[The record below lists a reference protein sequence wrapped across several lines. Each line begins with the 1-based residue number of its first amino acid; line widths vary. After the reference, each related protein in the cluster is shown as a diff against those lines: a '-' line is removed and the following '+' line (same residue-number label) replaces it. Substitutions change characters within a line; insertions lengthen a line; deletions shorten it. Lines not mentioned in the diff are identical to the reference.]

1 MARSD
6 GHHDSVSPPA
16 ERLEHALVVLASVEA
31 TLRAAV
37 VTLEGQVGEVSESV
51 EELADELSQLTETV
65 AGIRREMARESLS
78 DSEIDAAMVSR
89 ITELERAVA
98 AVKAAERNSVGAVE
112 LAGSEAA
119 ARTRRSATIW
129 TAVQAVLAA
138 LAAMAAAYE
147 HLKGLAQH

>member
-1 MARSD
+1 MAASEHR
-6 GHHDSVSPPA
+6 DSMSPPA
-16 ERLEHALVVLASVEA
+16 ERLEHALAVLASVER

-37 VTLEGQVGEVSESV
+37 ETLENQVGEVSESV
-51 EELADELSQLTETV
+51 AELADELSALTETV
-65 AGIRREMARESLS
+65 ADILRDRARESLS
-78 DSEIDAAMVSR
+78 DSELDAAMVAR
-89 ITELERAVA
+89 ITEVERALA

-119 ARTRRSATIW
+119 ARTRRTATIW

-147 HLKGLAQH
+147 HLRGLAPH